1 MAPFG
6 VVLVQRIEIKY
17 IKLKY
22 STKLKQIHHKQVDCQ
37 MWKYMP

>member
-6 VVLVQRIEIKY
+6 VMLIQRIEIKY

-22 STKLKQIHHKQVDCQ
+22 STKLKQIHHKQMDFQ
-37 MWKYMP
+37 M